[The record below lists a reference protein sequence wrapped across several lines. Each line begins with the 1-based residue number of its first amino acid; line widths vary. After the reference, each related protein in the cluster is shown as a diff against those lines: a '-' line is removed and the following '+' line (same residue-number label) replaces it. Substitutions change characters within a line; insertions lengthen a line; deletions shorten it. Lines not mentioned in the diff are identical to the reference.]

1 MKVTSIPANIPS
13 IGEINRVL
21 VSQIN
26 VAIWFTWW
34 KILIVN
40 AVSQTLDGLTKYYT
54 INRVSVSFK
63 LLRKIYC
70 FIPLWRRYRK
80 P

>member
-1 MKVTSIPANIPS
+1 MKVTSIPANIPL

-21 VSQIN
+21 VSQSN

-40 AVSQTLDGLTKYYT
+40 AVPQTLDGLTKYYT
-54 INRVSVSFK
+54 I
-63 LLRKIYC
+63 
-70 FIPLWRRYRK
+70 
-80 P
+80 